1 MVYVTEPISVMTRS
15 SIRYHLLVETENA
28 VHRLEECEL
37 YNEQYSPLEGSPTDR
52 HFLMILNLKGSSVWR
67 HQSRELVIDS
77 HQVVVLPAC
86 SGLTVRKQGNPP
98 CHLLLWYF
106 DMEKMLTVNKALGSD
121 FQLHCTGTEWPLWG
135 PHPLNSIQESLILAL
150 RNTPQTPLL
159 TLWYSAKF
167 LELISSLPPP
177 TPQKNS
183 TANAL
188 HPAVR
193 QCLNILHAEYTR
205 PPSLEE
211 IATKSGVSPTH
222 LSHLFARE
230 VGTTISRYIQ
240 RLRMQQASLLLR
252 SGECNVT
259 EAAFS
264 VGYSSLGQFSQ
275 TFRETYGH
283 PPGKHRQMT
292 NTTTA

>member
-1 MVYVTEPISVMTRS
+1 MTHS

-37 YNEQYSPLEGSPTDR
+37 YNEQFLPIEGSPSPR
-52 HFLMILNLKGSSVWR
+52 HFLMVLNLKGKSCWR
-67 HQSRELVIDS
+67 HDSRELALEPQ
-77 HQVVVLPAC
+77 QVVVLPAC
-86 SGLTVRKQGNPP
+86 PGLSAKRKGKQPS
-98 CHLLLWYF
+98 HALLWYF
-106 DMEKMLTVNKALGSD
+106 DMESMITINQALGSGI
-121 FQLHCTGTEWPLWG
+121 QTQCTGLEWPLWG
-135 PHPLNSIQESLILAL
+135 PHPLTPVQESLVLSL

-167 LELISSLPPP
+167 LELVSSLPPP
-177 TPQKNS
+177 TPQKN

-193 QCLNILHAEYTR
+193 QCLTILHSEFAE
-205 PPSLEE
+205 PPALEE
-211 IATKSGVSPTH
+211 IAARSGVSPTH

-230 VGTTISRYIQ
+230 TGTTISRYIQ

-252 SGECNVT
+252 SGDCNVT
-259 EAAFS
+259 ETAFA

-283 PPGKHRQMT
+283 SPGKHRL
-292 NTTTA
+292 AFK